1 MRMRLRFTTGR
12 LLFACAL
19 VIISGIALPGS
30 SQAQTNSWA
39 NSSGGYWDDVRNWS
53 LGVRPAGSQ
62 AVLMTNAPTKLV
74 TLDSYTSSNYPVS
87 LTITSLTVSATGG
100 LTNTLFLS
108 NAGTTTPLV
117 IQDSLAILSGGVLL
131 MTNSSLQVGGTN
143 GGSFVLEGT
152 AALSGTN
159 SFSGGVY
166 IGLSTNSSG
175 SLSVLNGQT
184 VFTNAYTVIGFYG
197 TGQVALANGTV
208 QAGDD
213 ASLPN
218 GVFLGL
224 NSGSQGV
231 LSISGGTFVS
241 PGHLCLGGS
250 NGAAGVLWLAGGQLI
265 LTNNYLTTIGD
276 AGAGQLV
283 ISNGQLL
290 ASSMIVA
297 CGSNSLGTLTV

>member
-1 MRMRLRFTTGR
+1 MRLRLTTST
-12 LLFACAL
+12 LLCACA
-19 VIISGIALPGS
+19 VVGVSGIIFPRC
-30 SQAQTNSWA
+30 SQAQTNSWTYP
-39 NSSGGYWDDVRNWS
+39 SGGFWDDFRNWS
-53 LGVRPAGSQ
+53 LGVRPASPQ
-62 AVLMTNAPTKLV
+62 AVLITNAPTKLV
-74 TLDSYTSSNYPVS
+74 TADSYTSSNYPAS
-87 LTITSLTVSATGG
+87 LTITGLTVSASGG
-100 LTNTLFLS
+100 LTNTLSLS
-108 NAGTTTPLV
+108 NAGTTTPLY

-143 GGSFVLEGT
+143 GGSFIVEGT
-152 AALSGTN
+152 ATLSGTN

-184 VFTNAYTVIGFYG
+184 VLTNAYTVIGFYG

-213 ASLPN
+213 TSLPN

-224 NSGSQGV
+224 NSSSQGV
-231 LSISGGTFVS
+231 LSISGGKFVS

-250 NGAAGVLWLAGGQLI
+250 NGAAGVLWLTGGQLI

-276 AGAGQLV
+276 AGV
-283 ISNGQLL
+283 
-290 ASSMIVA
+290 
-297 CGSNSLGTLTV
+297 